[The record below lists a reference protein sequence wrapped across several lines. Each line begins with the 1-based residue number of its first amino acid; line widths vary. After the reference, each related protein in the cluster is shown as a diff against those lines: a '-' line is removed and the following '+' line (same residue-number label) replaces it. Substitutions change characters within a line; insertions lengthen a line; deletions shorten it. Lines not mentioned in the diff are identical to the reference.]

1 MHNFRFTKSDLGFIS
16 DLGLSQ
22 PADKPVKSDEV
33 YGVLPYIVPEVLR
46 GEPYTKA
53 ADIYSFGIIMWEMNS
68 GIPAFNNVPH
78 DLNLA
83 LNICQGLRPRT
94 VKSPEIYY
102 DAEVQ
107 KQYED
112 LEVEYVKLMK
122 RCGGPD
128 PSKRPTAEELYENFD
143 GWHDQLLIFTNNVNI
158 ISIDERIPSTIG
170 KYRKIDYSAKL
181 NEILSQRELSSKT
194 TINDIENNEEII
206 ISSESLENC
215 KISSSEIG
223 PIQNLDNKEKESN
236 E

>member
-1 MHNFRFTKSDLGFIS
+1 MPNFGNLLLQNQTWAFIS

-33 YGVLPYIVPEVLR
+33 YGVLLYIVPEVLR
-46 GEPYTKA
+46 GKPYTKA
-53 ADIYSFGIIMWEMNS
+53 ADIYSFG
-68 GIPAFNNVPH
+68 
-78 DLNLA
+78 
-83 LNICQGLRPRT
+83 LRPRI

-122 RCGGPD
+122 RCWGPD

-158 ISIDERIPSTIG
+158 ISIDERIPSTIVNEPIIPNHPLSC
-170 KYRKIDYSAKL
+170 YTSRKIDYSAKL

-194 TINDIENNEEII
+194 TINDIENNDEII

>member
-158 ISIDERIPSTIG
+158 ISIDERIPSTIV
-170 KYRKIDYSAKL
+170 
-181 NEILSQRELSSKT
+181 NEP
-194 TINDIENNEEII
+194 II
-206 ISSESLENC
+206 PNHYLV
-215 KISSSEIG
+215 
-223 PIQNLDNKEKESN
+223 IQVEKSITLQS
-236 E
+236 

>member
-1 MHNFRFTKSDLGFIS
+1 
-16 DLGLSQ
+16 
-22 PADKPVKSDEV
+22 
-33 YGVLPYIVPEVLR
+33 
-46 GEPYTKA
+46 
-53 ADIYSFGIIMWEMNS
+53 MWEMNS

-158 ISIDERIPSTIG
+158 ISIDERIPSTI
-170 KYRKIDYSAKL
+170 
-181 NEILSQRELSSKT
+181 EILLHQRELSSKT

>member
-53 ADIYSFGIIMWEMNS
+53 ADIYSF
-68 GIPAFNNVPH
+68 
-78 DLNLA
+78 
-83 LNICQGLRPRT
+83 GLRPRT

-158 ISIDERIPSTIG
+158 ISIDERIPSTIV
-170 KYRKIDYSAKL
+170 
-181 NEILSQRELSSKT
+181 NEPIIPNHYLVIQT